1 MNYIIK
7 FFYPCKYYM
16 NFIFGILLIFIYAF
30 LYFLN
35 LKQSKSLIFNTYNGK
50 VNGKVNDE
58 VKNKYKENFKSDCWT
73 FGDDY
78 NSCYANSNCTVG
90 FLPDG
95 STHCMEKFLKE
106 DI

>member
-1 MNYIIK
+1 MDII
-7 FFYPCKYYM
+7 FV
-16 NFIFGILLIFIYAF
+16 ILLIFIF
-30 LYFLN
+30 VFFYFYHYNQLN
-35 LKQSKSLIFNTYNGK
+35 PNSNSNTYNMA
-50 VNGKVNDE
+50 N
-58 VKNKYKENFKSDCWT
+58 ENFEAECWT

-95 STHCMEKFLKE
+95 STHCMKKFLNE

>member
-1 MNYIIK
+1 MDII
-7 FFYPCKYYM
+7 FV
-16 NFIFGILLIFIYAF
+16 ILLIFIF
-30 LYFLN
+30 VFFYFYHYNQLN
-35 LKQSKSLIFNTYNGK
+35 PNSNVHGNIA
-50 VNGKVNDE
+50 
-58 VKNKYKENFKSDCWT
+58 KEKFETECWT

-95 STHCMEKFLKE
+95 STHCMKKFLNE